1 VQQISLLADAPTDP
15 ELKKVG
21 KTTFRN
27 YDALRA
33 CVSLSCGSHDE
44 WNIVRGI
51 NEKRHAAMLVPLPG
65 RKFRRSEGRRLPAQ
79 GACDADQ

>member
-15 ELKKVG
+15 ELKKVD

-33 CVSLSCGSHDE
+33 CVSLSYGSHDE
-44 WNIVRGI
+44 WNIV
-51 NEKRHAAMLVPLPG
+51 
-65 RKFRRSEGRRLPAQ
+65 
-79 GACDADQ
+79 